1 MLNPHCVK
9 LTLSWLRRAAT
20 MTPGDTRKLEVWGCI
35 LWVWCVLPFHGVR
48 SARMCSPAGW
58 WRLRE
63 LRAVPTFQPSVA
75 WIVLIGHRS
84 AAWTPLKGKW
94 PNLGCSW
101 MLMVLKCLE
110 ESSSQLKLWSSRTE
124 DCSCQRQGLEVW
136 TPIRCWHY
144 PSTISTL

>member
-35 LWVWCVLPFHGVR
+35 LWVWCVLPFQGVR
-48 SARMCSPAGW
+48 SARLLVGGDWGSWELFRRFSLQWLESCQSGIEA
-58 WRLRE
+58 LR
-63 LRAVPTFQPSVA
+63 
-75 WIVLIGHRS
+75 GH
-84 AAWTPLKGKW
+84 PLKVSGRT
-94 PNLGCSW
+94 LGAHECWW

-136 TPIRCWHY
+136 TPIRRWHY